1 MKEDFDIIQ
10 QLLDSCVAGGAFKK
24 AVDVARVQEAIE
36 NLKIEI
42 HGLQEPDSSCPGIA
56 EQQPG

>member
-24 AVDVARVQEAIE
+24 AVDVARVQQAID
-36 NLKIEI
+36 NLKTAT
-42 HGLQEPDSSCPGIA
+42 HGLQDTDRSTQGDQ